1 MVTENNSTIFF
12 CVNLKIVW
20 YRETAMAT
28 IGDVV
33 LIYCEEQPAFFARIE
48 DISADRKRDWY
59 QVRLL
64 VLQIPLTEAVWILRD
79 VYIDGEAFTMN
90 GRRIKI
96 EKVTG
101 QRDRLPSDSD
111 FRKRDDPINDKVI
124 SIFDRKRV

>member
-1 MVTENNSTIFF
+1 MVAENNSTIFF

>member
-1 MVTENNSTIFF
+1 
-12 CVNLKIVW
+12 
-20 YRETAMAT
+20 MAT

-59 QVRLL
+59 QVKLL

-90 GRRIKI
+90 GRRIRI

-101 QRDRLPSDSD
+101 QRERLPSDSD

>member
-1 MVTENNSTIFF
+1 MVAENNSTIFF

-59 QVRLL
+59 QVKLL

-90 GRRIKI
+90 GRRIRI

-101 QRDRLPSDSD
+101 QRERLPSDSD